1 MLDEIH
7 ICNLEVFA
15 NHGVYP
21 EENVLGQKFVLDVFL
36 YLDTS
41 KAGQSDALDDSINY
55 GQVAAYLEQEM
66 KSQNDKLLERI
77 AERLA
82 RGVLKTYPLVRTVSM
97 EVKKPWAPVMR
108 HIDYASVKI
117 QRGWHTAFIGVGSNM
132 GDRQG
137 YLDLARKELEEDEN
151 MRSFY
156 AADVIETEPYG
167 YKNQDRFLNTV
178 YQVET
183 TLSPMELLLR
193 LQEIEQEANRV
204 RKIHWG
210 PRTLDLD
217 ILLYDDQILCQ
228 KELVIPHPEIQKRMF
243 VLEPLCQLNPYGVH
257 PLFRK
262 RFCDLKE
269 ELSEKEGLQE

>member
-41 KAGQSDALDDSINY
+41 KAGQSDALDDSTNY

>member
-41 KAGQSDALDDSINY
+41 KAGQSDALDDSTNY

-167 YKNQDRFLNTV
+167 YKNLDRFLNTV

-183 TLSPMELLLR
+183 TLSPMELHLR

-217 ILLYDDQILCQ
+217 I
-228 KELVIPHPEIQKRMF
+228 
-243 VLEPLCQLNPYGVH
+243 
-257 PLFRK
+257 
-262 RFCDLKE
+262 
-269 ELSEKEGLQE
+269 

>member
-41 KAGQSDALDDSINY
+41 KAGQSDALDDSTNY

-210 PRTLDLD
+210 PRTLGLD

>member
-15 NHGVYP
+15 THGVYP

-41 KAGQSDALDDSINY
+41 KAGQSDALDDSTNY